1 MFAVIAKPTLG
12 AGVGEL
18 NADEAVLGLRTLS
31 VVHPALMSREGLA
44 PNQSLLPQSYALPSR
59 AAASAHAA
67 AAAAAAAALHP
78 PVAAPPPP
86 FLVIGGSC
94 TCEAAS
100 RGRCRADPSVRTSG
114 IVLVMAAGRVE
125 SDGFPDCNRDMGMYG
140 DLTLTLSIAGSHL
153 EVVDGVAKGHDEG
166 TIATLC
172 DHMYG

>member
-1 MFAVIAKPTLG
+1 VFAVIAKPTLG

-44 PNQSLLPQSYALPSR
+44 PNQSLLPQSYALPSP

-67 AAAAAAAALHP
+67 AAAAAAAFHP

-94 TCEAAS
+94 TSEAAS
-100 RGRCRADPSVRTSG
+100 RGRYRADASVRTSG

-140 DLTLTLSIAGSHL
+140 DLALTLSIAGSHL
-153 EVVDGVAKGHDEG
+153 EVVDGLAKGHDGG